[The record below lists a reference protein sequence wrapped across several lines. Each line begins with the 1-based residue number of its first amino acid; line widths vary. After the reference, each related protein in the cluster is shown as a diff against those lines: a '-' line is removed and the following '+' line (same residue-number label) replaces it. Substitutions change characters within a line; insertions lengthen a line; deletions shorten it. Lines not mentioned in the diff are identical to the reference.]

1 MSERPFYLHS
11 EQQAV
16 QQNELNLLQAP
27 DSISENTTELLWRAY
42 SGPTIRT
49 AVGTHFPILIPLRPT
64 EARVKPLLRNRVVGR
79 ALCPQLLLLP
89 FSYRSETDS
98 SCLLASSPT
107 EREILHF
114 SFSQVFR
121 HSKQTLIHSLL
132 SLLPNFFRSR
142 LNSISPSFTLYKS
155 RSSPLS
161 RAAFAP
167 SHLDLGSQN
176 FDYPFYAKKDI
187 ETFPLEKGRLSQ
199 PMGGPLPLLSFVEWC
214 LFPLRGG
221 RVISCL

>member
-1 MSERPFYLHS
+1 MK
-11 EQQAV
+11 
-16 QQNELNLLQAP
+16 N
-27 DSISENTTELLWRAY
+27 
-42 SGPTIRT
+42 
-49 AVGTHFPILIPLRPT
+49 
-64 EARVKPLLRNRVVGR
+64 
-79 ALCPQLLLLP
+79 
-89 FSYRSETDS
+89 
-98 SCLLASSPT
+98 
-107 EREILHF
+107 F
-114 SFSQVFR
+114 SFSQVFCLR
-121 HSKQTLIHSLL
+121 KQTLIHSLL

-221 RVISCL
+221 RVISCLWARRVISCLKRRVECEHMEEALFASLNVLIKEFLSTKSKNQP